1 MDVKQHFNH
10 NLQKWIGTIH
20 TANTIL
26 LTDSIQYL
34 PRIIPYKMDLHI
46 HIANIILLTA
56 YGIKQTLTM
65 YHSLQNRLAPFT
77 LQTPFYGQ
85 TAYSTRQT

>member
-1 MDVKQHFNH
+1 
-10 NLQKWIGTIH
+10 
-20 TANTIL
+20 
-26 LTDSIQYL
+26 
-34 PRIIPYKMDLHI
+34 MDLHI